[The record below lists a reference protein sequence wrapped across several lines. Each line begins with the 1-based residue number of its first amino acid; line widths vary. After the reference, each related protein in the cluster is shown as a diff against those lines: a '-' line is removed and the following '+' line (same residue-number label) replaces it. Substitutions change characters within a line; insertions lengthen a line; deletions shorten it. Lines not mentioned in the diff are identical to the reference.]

1 MACSYWSFANSQAA
15 RTPGSWRGSG
25 PRGRSAGQLGRERP
39 DMVEGRELR
48 ADPAAKTAHRALREA
63 DNFATTSGVADM
75 DRVGQVALRDGRRE
89 VVGVCVHVIAVPT
102 AVVGDAAVAAGG
114 ETHQLV
120 FPSVGAQWPA

>member
-39 DMVEGRELR
+39 DMVEGRELG

-63 DNFATTSGVADM
+63 DDVAITGGVADM
-75 DRVGQVALRDGRRE
+75 DRVGQVERCDERCEVIGIGDHIVALPGLAR
-89 VVGVCVHVIAVPT
+89 
-102 AVVGDAAVAAGG
+102 
-114 ETHQLV
+114 
-120 FPSVGAQWPA
+120 